1 MLIELEMILKFVTD
15 SKVAI
20 QFGSLESTKRTFTY
34 SDLLKFTNN
43 FETVLGK
50 GGFGTVYLGYIEKS
64 QVAIKMLSSSSI
76 QGFQQ
81 FQAEARWS
89 KQIDLTFFSLII
101 SHIVY

>member
-1 MLIELEMILKFVTD
+1 MGPWSQQNEHLHTL
-15 SKVAI
+15 
-20 QFGSLESTKRTFTY
+20 TY
-34 SDLLKFTNN
+34 SSLQTTSRQFY
-43 FETVLGK
+43 VLGK

-89 KQIDLTFFSLII
+89 KQIDLTFFYQLNHTPYCILTK
-101 SHIVY
+101 